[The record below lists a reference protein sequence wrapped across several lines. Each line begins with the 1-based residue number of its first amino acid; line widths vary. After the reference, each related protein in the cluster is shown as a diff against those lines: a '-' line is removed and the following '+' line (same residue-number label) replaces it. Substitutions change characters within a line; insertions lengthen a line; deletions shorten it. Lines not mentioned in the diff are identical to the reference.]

1 MRVRISKEASAVAVA
16 VTMAAT
22 AWFLPSAAPAGAA
35 PDAGSVTS
43 RAAGTWG
50 ACGSWWEETA
60 TEFTSGSVCGID
72 GVIVENGQPT
82 QLAEPLV
89 SVSRYVCSKTKRF
102 RACTSESYQGAVR
115 RTDMSVDPLLRRAT
129 IRSALGACPLDIE
142 FVGVGPVQPQGNVDE
157 SHGLAGAPSVYL
169 SGGQTF
175 SSPANWWGHVCG
187 QLVVTRDRG
196 QGQMFRGAEASIN
209 NFAGSDGGVGHGDG

>member
-1 MRVRISKEASAVAVA
+1 
-16 VTMAAT
+16 
-22 AWFLPSAAPAGAA
+22 
-35 PDAGSVTS
+35 VTS

-60 TEFTSGSVCGID
+60 TESTSGSVCGID

-102 RACTSESYQGAVR
+102 RGCSSESYQGAVR

-129 IRSALGACPLDIE
+129 IRSALGACALDIE
-142 FVGVGPVQPQGNVDE
+142 FAGVGPVQPQGNVDE
-157 SHGLAGAPSVYL
+157 SHGLAGAPSVSL

-175 SSPANWWGHVCG
+175 SSPAHWWGHVCG
-187 QLVVTRDRG
+187 QLVVNRDQG
-196 QGQMFRGAEASIN
+196 QGQVFRGAEASIN
-209 NFAGSDGGVGHGDG
+209 NFSGPDGGAGHGEG